1 MNIVKANNPVEA
13 WENIIENFL
22 CKKPEWFSEGNG
34 YNLTDSLF
42 TYDLWVE
49 IESVIFDPE
58 FDFGKLFGYTS
69 TKWTGLISNYLDL
82 DILDR
87 VKTLIRKL
95 EDNKV
100 VNRNYHIGFHFA
112 DNHGS
117 GKGCL
122 VGGIF
127 SRKIGVEKPEIT
139 IITRS
144 SDIVTRL
151 PIDLLLFCR
160 MGKYI
165 YGHDQFTL
173 KVLIKSAWA
182 NDTVILLY
190 NNRKDIKEF
199 LKENCEDENRKKKLR
214 KSLKRLMTSD
224 EKVYRS
230 YGHSFRAF
238 KVLRTDLGYEQ
249 KSMKAGTLEIGDW
262 EGIPLPEVCPSIV
275 KRNMIKKVYLKFTQ
289 KYGLKLVAADTEPK
303 NNKKLLSFTSGD
315 VDDDFEVDDNMLE
328 DKSNE

>member
-1 MNIVKANNPVEA
+1 MNLIKAKDPVDA
-13 WENIIENFL
+13 WEKIVENFL
-22 CKKPEWFSEGNG
+22 CKTKEWFKDGNG

-49 IESVIFDPE
+49 IESAIFDPE
-58 FDFGKLFGYTS
+58 FDFGKMFGYTQ
-69 TKWTGLISNYLDL
+69 TKWTGLIGNYLDL
-82 DILDR
+82 DVLD
-87 VKTLIRKL
+87 KAKSMIRKL
-95 EDNKV
+95 EENKV

-165 YGHDQFTL
+165 YGHEEFTIKL
-173 KVLIKSAWA
+173 LMKSAWA

-190 NNRKDIKEF
+190 NNRKNIKEF
-199 LKENCEDENRKKKLR
+199 LKENCQDEFRRKKIR
-214 KSLKRLMTSD
+214 KALKKLMTSD
-224 EKVYRS
+224 EKVYRTF
-230 YGHSFRAF
+230 GHSFRAF
-238 KVLRTDLGYEQ
+238 KVLRNDLGYEQ

-289 KYGLKLVAADTEPK
+289 KYGLKLVPEEPSK
-303 NNKKLLSFTSGD
+303 KKLISFTSGEA
-315 VDDDFEVDDNMLE
+315 DDGDEFDSDEVE
-328 DKSNE
+328 DKSDE

>member
-1 MNIVKANNPVEA
+1 MNLVKAKNPTDA
-13 WENIIENFL
+13 WEKIVENFL
-22 CKKPEWFSEGNG
+22 CKTKEWFDDGNG

-49 IESVIFDPE
+49 IESAIFDPE
-58 FDFGKLFGYTS
+58 FDFGKMFGYTQ
-69 TKWTGLISNYLDL
+69 TKWTGLIGNYLDL
-82 DILDR
+82 DVLD
-87 VKTLIRKL
+87 KAKSMIRKL
-95 EDNKV
+95 EENKV

-165 YGHDQFTL
+165 YGHEEFTIKL
-173 KVLIKSAWA
+173 LMKSAWA

-190 NNRKDIKEF
+190 NNRKNIKEF
-199 LKENCEDENRKKKLR
+199 LKENCQDEFRRKKIR
-214 KSLKRLMTSD
+214 KALKKLMTSD
-224 EKVYRS
+224 EKVYRTF
-230 YGHSFRAF
+230 GHSFRAF
-238 KVLRTDLGYEQ
+238 KVLRNDLGYEQ

-289 KYGLKLVAADTEPK
+289 KYGLKLVPEEPSK
-303 NNKKLLSFTSGD
+303 KKLISFTSGEA
-315 VDDDFEVDDNMLE
+315 DDGDEFDSDEVE
-328 DKSNE
+328 DKSDE

>member
-1 MNIVKANNPVEA
+1 MNLVKAKNPTDA
-13 WENIIENFL
+13 WEKIVENFL
-22 CKKPEWFSEGNG
+22 CKTKEWFDEGNG

-49 IESVIFDPE
+49 IESAIFDPE
-58 FDFGKLFGYTS
+58 FDFGKMFGYTQ
-69 TKWTGLISNYLDL
+69 TKWTGLIGNYLDL
-82 DILDR
+82 DVLD
-87 VKTLIRKL
+87 KAKSMIRKL
-95 EDNKV
+95 EENKV

-165 YGHDQFTL
+165 YGHEEFTIKL
-173 KVLIKSAWA
+173 LMKSAWA

-190 NNRKDIKEF
+190 NTRKNIKEF
-199 LKENCEDENRKKKLR
+199 LKENCQDEFRRKKIR
-214 KSLKRLMTSD
+214 KALKKLMTSD
-224 EKVYRS
+224 EKVYRTF
-230 YGHSFRAF
+230 GHSFRAF
-238 KVLRTDLGYEQ
+238 KVLRNDLGYEQ

-289 KYGLKLVAADTEPK
+289 KYGLKLVPEEPSK
-303 NNKKLLSFTSGD
+303 KKLISFTSGEA
-315 VDDDFEVDDNMLE
+315 DDGDEFDSDEVE
-328 DKSNE
+328 DKSDE

>member
-1 MNIVKANNPVEA
+1 MNLIKAKDPVDA
-13 WENIIENFL
+13 WEKIVENFL
-22 CKKPEWFSEGNG
+22 CKTKEWFKDGNG

-49 IESVIFDPE
+49 IESAIFDPE
-58 FDFGKLFGYTS
+58 FDFGKMFGYTQ
-69 TKWTGLISNYLDL
+69 TKWTGLIGNYLDL
-82 DILDR
+82 DVLD
-87 VKTLIRKL
+87 KAKSMIRKL
-95 EDNKV
+95 EENKV

-165 YGHDQFTL
+165 YGHEEFTIKL
-173 KVLIKSAWA
+173 LMKSAWA

-190 NNRKDIKEF
+190 NNRKNIKEF
-199 LKENCEDENRKKKLR
+199 LKENCQDEFRRKKIR
-214 KSLKRLMTSD
+214 KALKKLMTSD
-224 EKVYRS
+224 EKVYRTF
-230 YGHSFRAF
+230 GHSFRAF
-238 KVLRTDLGYEQ
+238 KVLRNDLGYEQ

-262 EGIPLPEVCPSIV
+262 DGIPLPEVCPSIV
-275 KRNMIKKVYLKFTQ
+275 KRNQIKKVYLKFTQ
-289 KYGLKLVAADTEPK
+289 KYGLKLVPEEPSK
-303 NNKKLLSFTSGD
+303 KKLISFTSGEA
-315 VDDDFEVDDNMLE
+315 DDGDEFDSDEVE
-328 DKSNE
+328 DKSDE

>member
-1 MNIVKANNPVEA
+1 MNLIKAKDPVDA
-13 WENIIENFL
+13 WEKIVENFL
-22 CKKPEWFSEGNG
+22 CKTKEWFNDGNG

-49 IESVIFDPE
+49 IESAIFDPE
-58 FDFGKLFGYTS
+58 FDFGKMFGYTQ
-69 TKWTGLISNYLDL
+69 TKWTGLIGNYLDL
-82 DILDR
+82 DVLD
-87 VKTLIRKL
+87 KAKSMIRKL
-95 EDNKV
+95 EENKV

-165 YGHDQFTL
+165 YGHEEFTIKL
-173 KVLIKSAWA
+173 LMKSAWA

-199 LKENCEDENRKKKLR
+199 LKENCQDEFRRKKIR
-214 KSLKRLMTSD
+214 KALKKLMTSD
-224 EKVYRS
+224 EKVYRTF
-230 YGHSFRAF
+230 GHSFRAF
-238 KVLRTDLGYEQ
+238 KVLRNDLGYEQ

-289 KYGLKLVAADTEPK
+289 KYGLKLVPEEPSK
-303 NNKKLLSFTSGD
+303 KKLISFTSGEA
-315 VDDDFEVDDNMLE
+315 DDGDEFDSDEVE
-328 DKSNE
+328 DKSDE

>member
-1 MNIVKANNPVEA
+1 MNLVKAKNPTDA
-13 WENIIENFL
+13 WEKIVENFL
-22 CKKPEWFSEGNG
+22 CKTKEWFDEGNG

-49 IESVIFDPE
+49 IESAIFDPE
-58 FDFGKLFGYTS
+58 FDFGKMFGYTQ
-69 TKWTGLISNYLDL
+69 TKWTGLIGNYLDL
-82 DILDR
+82 DVLD
-87 VKTLIRKL
+87 KAKSMIRKL
-95 EDNKV
+95 EENKV

-165 YGHDQFTL
+165 YGHEEFTIKL
-173 KVLIKSAWA
+173 LMKSAWA

-190 NNRKDIKEF
+190 NNRKNIKEF
-199 LKENCEDENRKKKLR
+199 LKENCQDEFRRKKIR
-214 KSLKRLMTSD
+214 KALKKLMTSD
-224 EKVYRS
+224 EKVYRTF
-230 YGHSFRAF
+230 GHSFRAF
-238 KVLRTDLGYEQ
+238 KVLRNDLGYEQ

-289 KYGLKLVAADTEPK
+289 KYGLKLVPEEPSK
-303 NNKKLLSFTSGD
+303 KKLISFTSGEA
-315 VDDDFEVDDNMLE
+315 DDGDEFDSDEVE
-328 DKSNE
+328 DKSDE

>member
-1 MNIVKANNPVEA
+1 MNLIKAKDPVDA
-13 WENIIENFL
+13 WEKIVENFL
-22 CKKPEWFSEGNG
+22 CKTKEWFNEGNG

-49 IESVIFDPE
+49 IESAIFDPE
-58 FDFGKLFGYTS
+58 FDFGKMFGYTQ
-69 TKWTGLISNYLDL
+69 TKWTGLIGNYLDL
-82 DILDR
+82 DVLD
-87 VKTLIRKL
+87 KAKSMIRKL
-95 EDNKV
+95 EENKV

-165 YGHDQFTL
+165 YGHEEFTIKL
-173 KVLIKSAWA
+173 LMKSAWA

-199 LKENCEDENRKKKLR
+199 LKENCQDEFRRKKIR
-214 KSLKRLMTSD
+214 KALKKLMTSD
-224 EKVYRS
+224 EKVYRTF
-230 YGHSFRAF
+230 GHSFRAF
-238 KVLRTDLGYEQ
+238 KVLRNDLGYEQ

-289 KYGLKLVAADTEPK
+289 KYGLKLVPEEPSK
-303 NNKKLLSFTSGD
+303 KKLISFTSG
-315 VDDDFEVDDNMLE
+315 EVDDGDEFDSDEVE
-328 DKSNE
+328 DKSDE

>member
-1 MNIVKANNPVEA
+1 MNLIKAKDPVDA
-13 WENIIENFL
+13 WEKIVENFL
-22 CKKPEWFSEGNG
+22 CKTKEWFDEGNG

-42 TYDLWVE
+42 TYDLWIE
-49 IESVIFDPE
+49 IESSIFDPE
-58 FDFGKLFGYTS
+58 FDFGKMFGYTQ
-69 TKWTGLISNYLDL
+69 TKWTGLIGNYLDL
-82 DILDR
+82 DVLD
-87 VKTLIRKL
+87 KAKSMIRKL
-95 EDNKV
+95 EENKV

-165 YGHDQFTL
+165 YGHEEFTIKL
-173 KVLIKSAWA
+173 LMKSAWA

-190 NNRKDIKEF
+190 NNRKNIKEF
-199 LKENCEDENRKKKLR
+199 LKENCQDEFRRKKIR
-214 KSLKRLMTSD
+214 KALKKLMTSD
-224 EKVYRS
+224 EKVYRTF
-230 YGHSFRAF
+230 GHSFRAF
-238 KVLRTDLGYEQ
+238 KVLRNDLGYEQ

-289 KYGLKLVAADTEPK
+289 KYGLKLVPEEPSK
-303 NNKKLLSFTSGD
+303 KKLISFTSGEA
-315 VDDDFEVDDNMLE
+315 DDGDEFDSDEVE
-328 DKSNE
+328 EKSDE

>member
-1 MNIVKANNPVEA
+1 MNLIKAKDPVDA
-13 WENIIENFL
+13 WEKIVENFL
-22 CKKPEWFSEGNG
+22 CKTKEWFDEGNG

-49 IESVIFDPE
+49 IESSIFDPE
-58 FDFGKLFGYTS
+58 FDFGKMFGYTQ
-69 TKWTGLISNYLDL
+69 TKWTGLIGNYLDL
-82 DILDR
+82 DVLD
-87 VKTLIRKL
+87 KAKLMIRKL
-95 EDNKV
+95 EENKV

-160 MGKYI
+160 MGRYI
-165 YGHDQFTL
+165 YGHDDFTIKL
-173 KVLIKSAWA
+173 LMKSAWA

-190 NNRKDIKEF
+190 NNRKDIKKF
-199 LKENCEDENRKKKLR
+199 LKENCKDDFRRKKIR
-214 KSLKRLMTSD
+214 KSLKKLMTSD
-224 EKVYRS
+224 EKVYRTF
-230 YGHSFRAF
+230 GHSFRAF
-238 KVLRTDLGYEQ
+238 KVLRNDLGYEQ

-275 KRNMIKKVYLKFTQ
+275 KRNMIKKVYLKFSQ
-289 KYGLKLVAADTEPK
+289 KYGLKLVAAEPVSK
-303 NNKKLLSFTSGD
+303 KKLLSFTSGD
-315 VDDDFEVDDNMLE
+315 VDDEFDSE
-328 DKSNE
+328 DIPEEEKLDE